1 MYRWD
6 VPLVLAQMTI
16 GCHPMEMRDE
26 TPPEQLPAPQRMTG
40 IGNAQIQI
48 TATPEAQMWF
58 NQGLNLLHDFWDYE
72 SARAFEQSVRVDP
85 ECAMC

>member
-1 MYRWD
+1 MMR
-6 VPLVLAQMTI
+6 VSAFMFPSALAIASALCLLARPPVVLAQMTI
-16 GCHPMEMRDE
+16 GCHPMEMRAE

-58 NQGLNLLHDFWDYE
+58 NQD
-72 SARAFEQSVRVDP
+72 
-85 ECAMC
+85 